1 MLTADAGHHELIE
14 KLIDLGASVR
24 AEDSQGRT
32 ALSRACEAGH
42 VRAAKALMDRGADA
56 NHRDNH
62 GLTCAQLAQSFD
74 QRQVLRLLNPT
85 EISDKELHQLLSDAG
100 FTQQRAKC
108 QQNLA
113 DWLQEVA
120 RVLTQDRRQM
130 TGSYAEGWANS
141 LVQVNGRT
149 AADSDIDWTV
159 LVAGQKFHLEGGCDR
174 RYRICEVE
182 TPLQVTEGHAQ
193 VTVGSQPAVAATACG
208 VRPAQ
213 DTCHAIDCCSSF
225 CEDRIEKLLRNNLDH
240 VHLVRATRPSS
251 TNELRV
257 SFSFQE
263 KRIMRQ
269 LSTVQ
274 GQLFT
279 FIKFIFKRHL
289 PLTLDT
295 PGLKTYHAKTLLFF
309 MLERHGTDPETE
321 AWQPH
326 NLIALLNES
335 LDMMLSFIDS
345 SSSPDECM
353 PHFFM
358 PDAPLYF
365 KNAGIGGDFDNTKA
379 RVRDR
384 LREMRSDIGGVVEQL
399 RRLVRPLQS
408 EKFYFHPFTL
418 LPLTAPPAVTKIME
432 GRDKFADVYSVVHQ
446 CVSGLQSESSDRDT
460 LMRQLS
466 LLHELQW
473 CKCAA
478 LCLIAMAHLK
488 FGESEEAEKLAMEL
502 QIHQVVLCSQPDCRS
517 LSPSHLYV
525 NFRCLS
531 WSLQAE
537 LLRNRAPAIAFD
549 HWIEQLLGD
558 PDLEELLTLAHYSDC
573 REHVE
578 LSLQQMEMIEK
589 ERRVAMETQD
599 EEKIGWVR
607 QKLER
612 LKKLTECPLPTPED
626 ERSKLK
632 SSKWRRNSEEADQTQ
647 ASHGCFEQFK
657 QLLLLLLKLKAWRL
671 AAICVPIALAASA
684 LYVMPMIAKTLQ
696 RGGFG
701 TSRDG
706 SDHLL
711 FYGGSDLAAS
721 KAKVLVDRSSFPA
734 EAAAATSIVKNEGG
748 NSNWIEECASETDCR
763 ERLMFDENDDAI
775 VALIRYSKTPDKSRS
790 VLECPKLKG
799 PKVDIRCAF
808 LYKVMVLS
816 MQKTLGA
823 ETFKEM
829 QIYELFDKRS
839 NNSSKVERYDN
850 KNTKSWPNSACAN
863 WIKTGLFQ
871 QIASQSVP
879 VSVSLSAIGL
889 NFYLLISTVSC
900 IRMIKSNGFLQQLFR
915 SGLSVSAYWL
925 VIWLVT
931 ALECLFFA
939 GRFHSIERA
948 EVLRSFSGLRH
959 GRLFIFFTLFCLN
972 LAAFMLLMELLLPP
986 QMLVSIVTIVMSIG
1000 ILVASFNAAMVF
1012 VYHRTTPFMPD
1023 FWCPKGH
1030 KDRSDSAPSEGPEEK
1045 LESHIEP
1052 VMELPPII
1060 AVKAVTK
1067 TYRNCCLCCQD
1078 ATAVLKNLSCTIYR
1092 GQITALIGHNGAGKS
1107 TLIKVL
1113 TGEELPDE
1121 GTAHIGGCLVTN
1133 PLIRLSLRGRI
1144 GTCPQFDALCDSL
1157 TVMECIR
1164 VTLISKAASDT
1175 SHLERARGML
1185 QRLGLGDKEDVLSCN
1200 LSGGQKRKVSTILA
1214 LMGDPD
1220 VVFLDEPTS
1229 GLDPVS
1235 RRQLWQL
1242 LQEEKS
1248 ARSIILCTQFM
1259 DEADILA
1266 DRKIFLCGG
1275 KIVCVGSSMFLK
1287 RAFGCS
1293 FTLNVSLKSKSGAES
1308 LLAKLKQVRLKSQ
1321 DDTELQLEVPAFE
1334 LGCFDQGGSGSG
1346 DQQRSRDIRTQGEKN
1361 DRPKGPSMDILIRPA
1376 APRIDSNGLNEIRI
1390 ACVSDGKAN
1399 SISKKDCK
1407 SLVIPYES
1415 KAMAPPPIVITKSP
1429 SQSIKDFMSQR
1440 STRDQLY
1447 NHQKDMKTGRIPTY
1461 AVFYASPWL
1470 KNASNKDRSK
1480 SAGRTVG
1487 IFWNGRIQKH
1497 HRCCS
1502 PRAGQ
1507 QHTTVVKT
1515 GLQLPVFYLVFS
1527 MLSVSYLSDPI
1538 EDMSS
1543 RVRSYLIAT
1552 GMTHLA
1558 YWVNTFL
1565 MHWVQYAICYV
1576 IAVGLLM
1583 ISDTFRGTY
1592 LVLAAFLPVFL
1603 LGTVSNLLTIYTIA
1617 VLTKTKNT
1625 LVSTGCILA
1634 AVFLPVAMMLIN
1646 SYSVIMK
1653 VLIWTVPP
1661 AAPLGLVVSCAN
1673 FYFLKLAYYQI
1684 KDGSELPGMIESL
1697 WTNSGIFHSLIAMP
1711 AVCHRGAQTKPDQ
1724 LDSDMED
1731 GAKKEAER
1739 VLAAPRSSNNVL
1751 EVRQLQKIYPKQS
1764 PRCARRHLRSD
1775 GGEIFGLLGVNGAGK
1790 STSMSVI
1797 VGEEAA
1803 TEGVCEVRVQDGAWL
1818 SGREGST
1825 IGAIGYCPQHSPLF
1839 SSITVA
1845 EHIRFYADIRGLDS
1859 IEAEQQTTRLMQ
1871 SLGLSQH
1878 SDKQA
1883 GQLSGGNKRRLCL
1896 AIALLGDPAL
1906 IVIDEASTGVDPENK
1921 RFIWGAIRRMVH
1933 KQRSVMVTT
1942 HSMEEVEALCSRV
1955 GIMNK
1960 GRMISVGTV
1969 QNLLSRHATETRT
1982 PDCWSC
1988 AGSGDWSEI
1997 KQKRLVIK
2005 NSVSEQFKGAQTQD
2019 DLGLGLVMQFS
2030 VPKS

>member
-1 MLTADAGHHELIE
+1 
-14 KLIDLGASVR
+14 
-24 AEDSQGRT
+24 
-32 ALSRACEAGH
+32 
-42 VRAAKALMDRGADA
+42 
-56 NHRDNH
+56 
-62 GLTCAQLAQSFD
+62 
-74 QRQVLRLLNPT
+74 
-85 EISDKELHQLLSDAG
+85 
-100 FTQQRAKC
+100 
-108 QQNLA
+108 
-113 DWLQEVA
+113 
-120 RVLTQDRRQM
+120 
-130 TGSYAEGWANS
+130 
-141 LVQVNGRT
+141 
-149 AADSDIDWTV
+149 
-159 LVAGQKFHLEGGCDR
+159 
-174 RYRICEVE
+174 
-182 TPLQVTEGHAQ
+182 
-193 VTVGSQPAVAATACG
+193 
-208 VRPAQ
+208 
-213 DTCHAIDCCSSF
+213 
-225 CEDRIEKLLRNNLDH
+225 
-240 VHLVRATRPSS
+240 
-251 TNELRV
+251 
-257 SFSFQE
+257 
-263 KRIMRQ
+263 
-269 LSTVQ
+269 
-274 GQLFT
+274 
-279 FIKFIFKRHL
+279 
-289 PLTLDT
+289 
-295 PGLKTYHAKTLLFF
+295 
-309 MLERHGTDPETE
+309 
-321 AWQPH
+321 
-326 NLIALLNES
+326 
-335 LDMMLSFIDS
+335 
-345 SSSPDECM
+345 
-353 PHFFM
+353 
-358 PDAPLYF
+358 
-365 KNAGIGGDFDNTKA
+365 
-379 RVRDR
+379 
-384 LREMRSDIGGVVEQL
+384 
-399 RRLVRPLQS
+399 
-408 EKFYFHPFTL
+408 
-418 LPLTAPPAVTKIME
+418 
-432 GRDKFADVYSVVHQ
+432 
-446 CVSGLQSESSDRDT
+446 
-460 LMRQLS
+460 
-466 LLHELQW
+466 
-473 CKCAA
+473 
-478 LCLIAMAHLK
+478 
-488 FGESEEAEKLAMEL
+488 
-502 QIHQVVLCSQPDCRS
+502 
-517 LSPSHLYV
+517 
-525 NFRCLS
+525 
-531 WSLQAE
+531 
-537 LLRNRAPAIAFD
+537 
-549 HWIEQLLGD
+549 
-558 PDLEELLTLAHYSDC
+558 
-573 REHVE
+573 
-578 LSLQQMEMIEK
+578 
-589 ERRVAMETQD
+589 
-599 EEKIGWVR
+599 
-607 QKLER
+607 
-612 LKKLTECPLPTPED
+612 
-626 ERSKLK
+626 
-632 SSKWRRNSEEADQTQ
+632 
-647 ASHGCFEQFK
+647 
-657 QLLLLLLKLKAWRL
+657 
-671 AAICVPIALAASA
+671 
-684 LYVMPMIAKTLQ
+684 
-696 RGGFG
+696 
-701 TSRDG
+701 
-706 SDHLL
+706 
-711 FYGGSDLAAS
+711 
-721 KAKVLVDRSSFPA
+721 
-734 EAAAATSIVKNEGG
+734 
-748 NSNWIEECASETDCR
+748 
-763 ERLMFDENDDAI
+763 
-775 VALIRYSKTPDKSRS
+775 
-790 VLECPKLKG
+790 
-799 PKVDIRCAF
+799 
-808 LYKVMVLS
+808 
-816 MQKTLGA
+816 
-823 ETFKEM
+823 
-829 QIYELFDKRS
+829 
-839 NNSSKVERYDN
+839 
-850 KNTKSWPNSACAN
+850 
-863 WIKTGLFQ
+863 
-871 QIASQSVP
+871 
-879 VSVSLSAIGL
+879 
-889 NFYLLISTVSC
+889 
-900 IRMIKSNGFLQQLFR
+900 
-915 SGLSVSAYWL
+915 
-925 VIWLVT
+925 
-931 ALECLFFA
+931 
-939 GRFHSIERA
+939 
-948 EVLRSFSGLRH
+948 
-959 GRLFIFFTLFCLN
+959 
-972 LAAFMLLMELLLPP
+972 MLLMELLLPP

-1000 ILVASFNAAMVF
+1000 ILVASFNGTILKKYAKFLLYIFSPLFASEYIIKLFNSEVRRQF
-1012 VYHRTTPFMPD
+1012 SVAELKNEDDSERLSQILTWTAIGLLLFALLLTYLDFILSSGNGLCLSPHHPFMPD

-1229 GLDPVS
+1229 GLDPVEAAAAVAAAAGG
-1235 RRQLWQL
+1235 
-1242 LQEEKS
+1242 EE
-1248 ARSIILCTQFM
+1248 RPLHHPFM

-1321 DDTELQLEVPAFE
+1321 DDTELQLEVPALNSDVLIKAVQVLETSKEVETFGLSQASLDDIFMR
-1334 LGCFDQGGSGSG
+1334 LGGMDSDEVIKAFRAGTLKLPPLSESTNVAVATAETKRFCALFATNLKRQVRV
-1346 DQQRSRDIRTQGEKN
+1346 RSN
-1361 DRPKGPSMDILIRPA
+1361 L
-1376 APRIDSNGLNEIRI
+1376 
-1390 ACVSDGKAN
+1390 
-1399 SISKKDCK
+1399 
-1407 SLVIPYES
+1407 
-1415 KAMAPPPIVITKSP
+1415 
-1429 SQSIKDFMSQR
+1429 
-1440 STRDQLY
+1440 
-1447 NHQKDMKTGRIPTY
+1447 KDMKTGRIPTY

-1470 KNASNKDRSK
+1470 KNASNKDRSV
-1480 SAGRTVG
+1480 SIGVIELVSNRAIEPALIYSDHQSTVHFHRRALVELLAYFGMAGSKNTTAVALLEPA
-1487 IFWNGRIQKH
+1487 
-1497 HRCCS
+1497 S
-1502 PRAGQ
+1502 S
-1507 QHTTVVKT
+1507 TTVVKT

-1617 VLTKTKNT
+1617 VLTKTKKH
-1625 LVSTGCILA
+1625 
-1634 AVFLPVAMMLIN
+1634 P
-1646 SYSVIMK
+1646 
-1653 VLIWTVPP
+1653 
-1661 AAPLGLVVSCAN
+1661 GLHR
-1673 FYFLKLAYYQI
+1673 LHPGRRLAYYQI

-1711 AVCHRGAQTKPDQ
+1711 VHIIILLGIICAVEKSAAIKEAVCHRGAQTKPDQ

-1739 VLAAPRSSNNVL
+1739 GSTAAKDLP
-1751 EVRQLQKIYPKQS
+1751 QQS

-1775 GGEIFGLLGVNGAGK
+1775 GGGEIFGLLGVNGAGK

-1969 QNLLSRHATETRT
+1969 QNLLSRHGDAYTLELLLDPET
-1982 PDCWSC
+1982 
-1988 AGSGDWSEI
+1988 GSEI

-2030 VPKS
+2030 VPKSSVRRLSDALRWLAANQSRLKVSYWALYQMSLDQVFVKLVKTYDHSGQTLGANTGSTA

>member
-1 MLTADAGHHELIE
+1 M
-14 KLIDLGASVR
+14 
-24 AEDSQGRT
+24 
-32 ALSRACEAGH
+32 
-42 VRAAKALMDRGADA
+42 
-56 NHRDNH
+56 
-62 GLTCAQLAQSFD
+62 
-74 QRQVLRLLNPT
+74 
-85 EISDKELHQLLSDAG
+85 
-100 FTQQRAKC
+100 
-108 QQNLA
+108 
-113 DWLQEVA
+113 
-120 RVLTQDRRQM
+120 
-130 TGSYAEGWANS
+130 
-141 LVQVNGRT
+141 
-149 AADSDIDWTV
+149 
-159 LVAGQKFHLEGGCDR
+159 
-174 RYRICEVE
+174 
-182 TPLQVTEGHAQ
+182 
-193 VTVGSQPAVAATACG
+193 
-208 VRPAQ
+208 
-213 DTCHAIDCCSSF
+213 
-225 CEDRIEKLLRNNLDH
+225 
-240 VHLVRATRPSS
+240 
-251 TNELRV
+251 
-257 SFSFQE
+257 
-263 KRIMRQ
+263 
-269 LSTVQ
+269 
-274 GQLFT
+274 
-279 FIKFIFKRHL
+279 
-289 PLTLDT
+289 
-295 PGLKTYHAKTLLFF
+295 
-309 MLERHGTDPETE
+309 
-321 AWQPH
+321 
-326 NLIALLNES
+326 
-335 LDMMLSFIDS
+335 
-345 SSSPDECM
+345 
-353 PHFFM
+353 
-358 PDAPLYF
+358 
-365 KNAGIGGDFDNTKA
+365 
-379 RVRDR
+379 
-384 LREMRSDIGGVVEQL
+384 
-399 RRLVRPLQS
+399 
-408 EKFYFHPFTL
+408 
-418 LPLTAPPAVTKIME
+418 
-432 GRDKFADVYSVVHQ
+432 SVVQ
-446 CVSGLQSESSDRDT
+446 NKKQPPST
-460 LMRQLS
+460 
-466 LLHELQW
+466 
-473 CKCAA
+473 A
-478 LCLIAMAHLK
+478 
-488 FGESEEAEKLAMEL
+488 
-502 QIHQVVLCSQPDCRS
+502 SQ
-517 LSPSHLYV
+517 
-525 NFRCLS
+525 
-531 WSLQAE
+531 
-537 LLRNRAPAIAFD
+537 
-549 HWIEQLLGD
+549 
-558 PDLEELLTLAHYSDC
+558 
-573 REHVE
+573 
-578 LSLQQMEMIEK
+578 
-589 ERRVAMETQD
+589 
-599 EEKIGWVR
+599 
-607 QKLER
+607 
-612 LKKLTECPLPTPED
+612 
-626 ERSKLK
+626 
-632 SSKWRRNSEEADQTQ
+632 ADQTQ

-734 EAAAATSIVKNEGG
+734 EAAAATNIVKNEGG

-763 ERLMFDENDDAI
+763 ERLMFNENDDAI

-925 VIWLVT
+925 VIWIVT
-931 ALECLFFA
+931 VLECLFFA
-939 GRFHSIERA
+939 GVFTASNA
-948 EVLRSFSGLRH
+948 LKCSGVFPASVMA
-959 GRLFIFFTLFCLN
+959 RLFIFFTLFCLN

-1000 ILVASFNAAMVF
+1000 ILVASFNGTILKKYVKFLLYIFSPLFASEYIIKLFNSEVRRQFSVAELKNEDDSERLSQILTWTAIGLLLF
-1012 VYHRTTPFMPD
+1012 ALLLTYLDFILSSGNGLCLSPHHPFMPD

-1321 DDTELQLEVPAFE
+1321 DDTELQLEVPALNSDVLIKAVQVLETSKEVETFGLSQASLDDIFMR
-1334 LGCFDQGGSGSG
+1334 LGGMDSDEVIKAFRAGTLKLPPLSESTNVAVATAETKESLDEGLKSSKQLRTSIFVQFCALFATNLKRQVRV
-1346 DQQRSRDIRTQGEKN
+1346 RSNLVSRFLVPATLFALMVASAFTL
-1361 DRPKGPSMDILIRPA
+1361 KGPKEKRTTDPKDHRMDILIRPA

-1470 KNASNKDRSK
+1470 KNASNKDRRALVELLAYFGMAGSK
-1480 SAGRTVG
+1480 NTTAVALLEPAS
-1487 IFWNGRIQKH
+1487 
-1497 HRCCS
+1497 S
-1502 PRAGQ
+1502 
-1507 QHTTVVKT
+1507 TTVVKT

-1661 AAPLGLVVSCAN
+1661 AAPLGLVVSCAH

-1711 AVCHRGAQTKPDQ
+1711 VHIIILLGIICAVEKSAAIKEAVCHRGAQTKPGQ

-1751 EVRQLQKIYPKQS
+1751 EVRQLQKIYPN
-1764 PRCARRHLRSD
+1764 RVHAVRGVTFGAM

-1942 HSMEEVEALCSRV
+1942 HSMEEVGALCSRV

-1969 QNLLSRHATETRT
+1969 QNLLSRHGDAYTLELLLDPET
-1982 PDCWSC
+1982 
-1988 AGSGDWSEI
+1988 GSEI

-2030 VPKS
+2030 VPKSSVRRLSDALRLAANQSRLKVSYWALYQMSLDQVFVKLVK

>member
-1 MLTADAGHHELIE
+1 
-14 KLIDLGASVR
+14 
-24 AEDSQGRT
+24 
-32 ALSRACEAGH
+32 
-42 VRAAKALMDRGADA
+42 
-56 NHRDNH
+56 
-62 GLTCAQLAQSFD
+62 
-74 QRQVLRLLNPT
+74 
-85 EISDKELHQLLSDAG
+85 
-100 FTQQRAKC
+100 
-108 QQNLA
+108 
-113 DWLQEVA
+113 
-120 RVLTQDRRQM
+120 
-130 TGSYAEGWANS
+130 
-141 LVQVNGRT
+141 
-149 AADSDIDWTV
+149 
-159 LVAGQKFHLEGGCDR
+159 
-174 RYRICEVE
+174 
-182 TPLQVTEGHAQ
+182 
-193 VTVGSQPAVAATACG
+193 
-208 VRPAQ
+208 
-213 DTCHAIDCCSSF
+213 
-225 CEDRIEKLLRNNLDH
+225 
-240 VHLVRATRPSS
+240 
-251 TNELRV
+251 
-257 SFSFQE
+257 
-263 KRIMRQ
+263 
-269 LSTVQ
+269 
-274 GQLFT
+274 
-279 FIKFIFKRHL
+279 
-289 PLTLDT
+289 
-295 PGLKTYHAKTLLFF
+295 
-309 MLERHGTDPETE
+309 
-321 AWQPH
+321 
-326 NLIALLNES
+326 
-335 LDMMLSFIDS
+335 
-345 SSSPDECM
+345 
-353 PHFFM
+353 
-358 PDAPLYF
+358 
-365 KNAGIGGDFDNTKA
+365 
-379 RVRDR
+379 
-384 LREMRSDIGGVVEQL
+384 
-399 RRLVRPLQS
+399 
-408 EKFYFHPFTL
+408 
-418 LPLTAPPAVTKIME
+418 
-432 GRDKFADVYSVVHQ
+432 
-446 CVSGLQSESSDRDT
+446 
-460 LMRQLS
+460 
-466 LLHELQW
+466 
-473 CKCAA
+473 
-478 LCLIAMAHLK
+478 
-488 FGESEEAEKLAMEL
+488 
-502 QIHQVVLCSQPDCRS
+502 
-517 LSPSHLYV
+517 
-525 NFRCLS
+525 
-531 WSLQAE
+531 
-537 LLRNRAPAIAFD
+537 
-549 HWIEQLLGD
+549 
-558 PDLEELLTLAHYSDC
+558 
-573 REHVE
+573 
-578 LSLQQMEMIEK
+578 
-589 ERRVAMETQD
+589 
-599 EEKIGWVR
+599 
-607 QKLER
+607 
-612 LKKLTECPLPTPED
+612 
-626 ERSKLK
+626 
-632 SSKWRRNSEEADQTQ
+632 
-647 ASHGCFEQFK
+647 
-657 QLLLLLLKLKAWRL
+657 
-671 AAICVPIALAASA
+671 
-684 LYVMPMIAKTLQ
+684 
-696 RGGFG
+696 
-701 TSRDG
+701 
-706 SDHLL
+706 
-711 FYGGSDLAAS
+711 
-721 KAKVLVDRSSFPA
+721 
-734 EAAAATSIVKNEGG
+734 
-748 NSNWIEECASETDCR
+748 
-763 ERLMFDENDDAI
+763 
-775 VALIRYSKTPDKSRS
+775 
-790 VLECPKLKG
+790 
-799 PKVDIRCAF
+799 
-808 LYKVMVLS
+808 
-816 MQKTLGA
+816 
-823 ETFKEM
+823 
-829 QIYELFDKRS
+829 
-839 NNSSKVERYDN
+839 
-850 KNTKSWPNSACAN
+850 
-863 WIKTGLFQ
+863 
-871 QIASQSVP
+871 
-879 VSVSLSAIGL
+879 
-889 NFYLLISTVSC
+889 
-900 IRMIKSNGFLQQLFR
+900 
-915 SGLSVSAYWL
+915 
-925 VIWLVT
+925 
-931 ALECLFFA
+931 
-939 GRFHSIERA
+939 
-948 EVLRSFSGLRH
+948 
-959 GRLFIFFTLFCLN
+959 
-972 LAAFMLLMELLLPP
+972 
-986 QMLVSIVTIVMSIG
+986 
-1000 ILVASFNAAMVF
+1000 
-1012 VYHRTTPFMPD
+1012 
-1023 FWCPKGH
+1023 
-1030 KDRSDSAPSEGPEEK
+1030 
-1045 LESHIEP
+1045 
-1052 VMELPPII
+1052 
-1060 AVKAVTK
+1060 
-1067 TYRNCCLCCQD
+1067 
-1078 ATAVLKNLSCTIYR
+1078 TIYR

-1220 VVFLDEPTS
+1220 VVFLDEPTRT

-1321 DDTELQLEVPAFE
+1321 DDTELQLEVPALNSDVLIKAVQVLETSKEVETFGLSQASLDDIFMR
-1334 LGCFDQGGSGSG
+1334 LGGMDSDEVIKAFRAGTLKLPPLSESTNVAVATAETKESLDEGLKSSKQLRTSIFVQFCALFATNLKRQVRV
-1346 DQQRSRDIRTQGEKN
+1346 RSNLVSRFLVPATLFALMVASAFTL
-1361 DRPKGPSMDILIRPA
+1361 KGPKEKRTTDPKDHRMDILIRPA

-1440 STRDQLY
+1440 YEDRANPDI
-1447 NHQKDMKTGRIPTY
+1447 RCC
-1461 AVFYASPWL
+1461 FYASPWL
-1470 KNASNKDRSK
+1470 KNASNKDRSV
-1480 SAGRTVG
+1480 SIGVIELVSIELSSRRSSTVT
-1487 IFWNGRIQKH
+1487 IN
-1497 HRCCS
+1497 
-1502 PRAGQ
+1502 Q
-1507 QHTTVVKT
+1507 QCTFTRELSTVAEPASSTTVVKT

-1661 AAPLGLVVSCAN
+1661 AAPLGLVVSCAH

-1711 AVCHRGAQTKPDQ
+1711 VHIIILLGIICAVEKSAAIKEAVCHRGAQTKPDQ

-1751 EVRQLQKIYPKQS
+1751 EVRQLQKIYPN
-1764 PRCARRHLRSD
+1764 RVHAVRGVTFGAM

-1906 IVIDEASTGVDPENK
+1906 IVIDEARLTGVDPENK

-1933 KQRSVMVTT
+1933 KQRSVM
-1942 HSMEEVEALCSRV
+1942 HGGGRALCSRV

-1969 QNLLSRHATETRT
+1969 QNLLSRHGDAYTLELLLDPET
-1982 PDCWSC
+1982 
-1988 AGSGDWSEI
+1988 
-1997 KQKRLVIK
+1997 
-2005 NSVSEQFKGAQTQD
+2005 
-2019 DLGLGLVMQFS
+2019 
-2030 VPKS
+2030 

>member
-1 MLTADAGHHELIE
+1 
-14 KLIDLGASVR
+14 
-24 AEDSQGRT
+24 
-32 ALSRACEAGH
+32 
-42 VRAAKALMDRGADA
+42 
-56 NHRDNH
+56 
-62 GLTCAQLAQSFD
+62 
-74 QRQVLRLLNPT
+74 
-85 EISDKELHQLLSDAG
+85 
-100 FTQQRAKC
+100 
-108 QQNLA
+108 
-113 DWLQEVA
+113 
-120 RVLTQDRRQM
+120 
-130 TGSYAEGWANS
+130 
-141 LVQVNGRT
+141 
-149 AADSDIDWTV
+149 
-159 LVAGQKFHLEGGCDR
+159 
-174 RYRICEVE
+174 
-182 TPLQVTEGHAQ
+182 
-193 VTVGSQPAVAATACG
+193 
-208 VRPAQ
+208 
-213 DTCHAIDCCSSF
+213 
-225 CEDRIEKLLRNNLDH
+225 
-240 VHLVRATRPSS
+240 
-251 TNELRV
+251 
-257 SFSFQE
+257 
-263 KRIMRQ
+263 
-269 LSTVQ
+269 
-274 GQLFT
+274 
-279 FIKFIFKRHL
+279 
-289 PLTLDT
+289 
-295 PGLKTYHAKTLLFF
+295 
-309 MLERHGTDPETE
+309 
-321 AWQPH
+321 
-326 NLIALLNES
+326 
-335 LDMMLSFIDS
+335 
-345 SSSPDECM
+345 
-353 PHFFM
+353 
-358 PDAPLYF
+358 
-365 KNAGIGGDFDNTKA
+365 
-379 RVRDR
+379 
-384 LREMRSDIGGVVEQL
+384 
-399 RRLVRPLQS
+399 
-408 EKFYFHPFTL
+408 
-418 LPLTAPPAVTKIME
+418 
-432 GRDKFADVYSVVHQ
+432 
-446 CVSGLQSESSDRDT
+446 
-460 LMRQLS
+460 
-466 LLHELQW
+466 
-473 CKCAA
+473 
-478 LCLIAMAHLK
+478 
-488 FGESEEAEKLAMEL
+488 
-502 QIHQVVLCSQPDCRS
+502 
-517 LSPSHLYV
+517 
-525 NFRCLS
+525 
-531 WSLQAE
+531 
-537 LLRNRAPAIAFD
+537 
-549 HWIEQLLGD
+549 
-558 PDLEELLTLAHYSDC
+558 
-573 REHVE
+573 
-578 LSLQQMEMIEK
+578 
-589 ERRVAMETQD
+589 
-599 EEKIGWVR
+599 
-607 QKLER
+607 
-612 LKKLTECPLPTPED
+612 
-626 ERSKLK
+626 
-632 SSKWRRNSEEADQTQ
+632 QTQ
-647 ASHGCFEQFK
+647 ASHGCFDQFK

-684 LYVMPMIAKTLQ
+684 LYVMPKIAKTLQ

-925 VIWLVT
+925 VIWPVT
-931 ALECLFFA
+931 ARVPLFC

-1000 ILVASFNAAMVF
+1000 ILVASFNGTILKKYAKFLLYIFSPLFASEYIIKLFNSEVRRQFSVAELKNEDDSPRATLTDGQRLGCCSAMVF
-1012 VYHRTTPFMPD
+1012 VYHRTTRFMPD

-1200 LSGGQKRKVSTILA
+1200 LSGEEEGEHDPGSDGT
-1214 LMGDPD
+1214 PD

-1321 DDTELQLEVPAFE
+1321 DDTELQLEVPALNSDVLIKAVQVLETSKEVETFGLSQASLDDIFMR
-1334 LGCFDQGGSGSG
+1334 LGGMDSDEVFKAFRAGTLKLPPLSESTNVAVATAETKRFCALFATNLKRQVRV
-1346 DQQRSRDIRTQGEKN
+1346 RSNLVSRFLVPATLFALMVASAFTLKGPKEIRTT
-1361 DRPKGPSMDILIRPA
+1361 DPKDHRMDILIRPA

-1415 KAMAPPPIVITKSP
+1415 KAMAPPPI
-1429 SQSIKDFMSQR
+1429 
-1440 STRDQLY
+1440 
-1447 NHQKDMKTGRIPTY
+1447 KDMKTGRIPTY

-1470 KNASNKDRSK
+1470 KNASNKDRSVSIGVIELCTFTEEVNCWHILEWPDPK
-1480 SAGRTVG
+1480 TTTAVALLEPAS
-1487 IFWNGRIQKH
+1487 
-1497 HRCCS
+1497 S
-1502 PRAGQ
+1502 
-1507 QHTTVVKT
+1507 TTVVKT

-1711 AVCHRGAQTKPDQ
+1711 VHIIILLGIICAVEKSAAIKEAVCHRGAQTKPGQ

-1751 EVRQLQKIYPKQS
+1751 EVRQLQKIYPN
-1764 PRCARRHLRSD
+1764 RVHAVRGVTFGAM

-1942 HSMEEVEALCSRV
+1942 HSMEEVGALCSRV

-1969 QNLLSRHATETRT
+1969 QNLLSRRVHAGAA
-1982 PDCWSC
+1982 
-1988 AGSGDWSEI
+1988 AGSGDWVRDKAKE
-1997 KQKRLVIK
+1997 RLVIK

-2030 VPKS
+2030 VPKSSVRRLSDALRWLAANQSRLKVSYWALYQMSLDQVFVKLVK

>member
-1 MLTADAGHHELIE
+1 
-14 KLIDLGASVR
+14 
-24 AEDSQGRT
+24 
-32 ALSRACEAGH
+32 
-42 VRAAKALMDRGADA
+42 
-56 NHRDNH
+56 
-62 GLTCAQLAQSFD
+62 
-74 QRQVLRLLNPT
+74 
-85 EISDKELHQLLSDAG
+85 
-100 FTQQRAKC
+100 
-108 QQNLA
+108 
-113 DWLQEVA
+113 
-120 RVLTQDRRQM
+120 
-130 TGSYAEGWANS
+130 
-141 LVQVNGRT
+141 
-149 AADSDIDWTV
+149 
-159 LVAGQKFHLEGGCDR
+159 
-174 RYRICEVE
+174 
-182 TPLQVTEGHAQ
+182 
-193 VTVGSQPAVAATACG
+193 
-208 VRPAQ
+208 
-213 DTCHAIDCCSSF
+213 
-225 CEDRIEKLLRNNLDH
+225 
-240 VHLVRATRPSS
+240 
-251 TNELRV
+251 
-257 SFSFQE
+257 
-263 KRIMRQ
+263 
-269 LSTVQ
+269 
-274 GQLFT
+274 
-279 FIKFIFKRHL
+279 
-289 PLTLDT
+289 
-295 PGLKTYHAKTLLFF
+295 
-309 MLERHGTDPETE
+309 
-321 AWQPH
+321 
-326 NLIALLNES
+326 
-335 LDMMLSFIDS
+335 
-345 SSSPDECM
+345 
-353 PHFFM
+353 
-358 PDAPLYF
+358 
-365 KNAGIGGDFDNTKA
+365 
-379 RVRDR
+379 
-384 LREMRSDIGGVVEQL
+384 
-399 RRLVRPLQS
+399 
-408 EKFYFHPFTL
+408 
-418 LPLTAPPAVTKIME
+418 
-432 GRDKFADVYSVVHQ
+432 
-446 CVSGLQSESSDRDT
+446 
-460 LMRQLS
+460 
-466 LLHELQW
+466 
-473 CKCAA
+473 
-478 LCLIAMAHLK
+478 
-488 FGESEEAEKLAMEL
+488 
-502 QIHQVVLCSQPDCRS
+502 
-517 LSPSHLYV
+517 
-525 NFRCLS
+525 
-531 WSLQAE
+531 
-537 LLRNRAPAIAFD
+537 
-549 HWIEQLLGD
+549 
-558 PDLEELLTLAHYSDC
+558 
-573 REHVE
+573 
-578 LSLQQMEMIEK
+578 
-589 ERRVAMETQD
+589 
-599 EEKIGWVR
+599 
-607 QKLER
+607 
-612 LKKLTECPLPTPED
+612 
-626 ERSKLK
+626 
-632 SSKWRRNSEEADQTQ
+632 
-647 ASHGCFEQFK
+647 
-657 QLLLLLLKLKAWRL
+657 LLLLLLKLKAWRL

-684 LYVMPMIAKTLQ
+684 LYVMPKIAKTLQ

-925 VIWLVT
+925 VIWIVT
-931 ALECLFFA
+931 ALD
-939 GRFHSIERA
+939 IERA
-948 EVLRSFSGLRH
+948 EVCSGVFPASVM

-1000 ILVASFNAAMVF
+1000 ILVASFNGTILKKYAKFLLYIFSPLFASEYIIKLFNSEVRRQF
-1012 VYHRTTPFMPD
+1012 SVAELKNEDDSERLSQILTWTAIGLLLFALLLTYLDFILSSGNGLCLSPHHPFMPD

-1321 DDTELQLEVPAFE
+1321 DDTELQLEVLETSKEVETFGLSQASLDDIFMRLGGMDSDEVIKAFRAGTLKLPPLSESTNVAVATAETKKSLDEGLKSSKQLRTSIFVQFCALFATNLKRQVRVRSNLVSRFLVPATLFA
-1334 LGCFDQGGSGSG
+1334 LMVASAF
-1346 DQQRSRDIRTQGEKN
+1346 TL
-1361 DRPKGPSMDILIRPA
+1361 KGPKEKRTTDPKDHRMDILIRPA

-1470 KNASNKDRSK
+1470 KNASNKDRRALVELLAYFGMAGSK
-1480 SAGRTVG
+1480 NTTAVALLEPAS
-1487 IFWNGRIQKH
+1487 
-1497 HRCCS
+1497 S
-1502 PRAGQ
+1502 
-1507 QHTTVVKT
+1507 TTVVKT

-1565 MHWVQYAICYV
+1565 MHWVQ
-1576 IAVGLLM
+1576 
-1583 ISDTFRGTY
+1583 GTY

-1711 AVCHRGAQTKPDQ
+1711 VHIIILLGIICAVEKSAAIKEAVCHRGAQTKPDQ

-1751 EVRQLQKIYPKQS
+1751 ES

-1883 GQLSGGNKRRLCL
+1883 GQLSGGNKR
-1896 AIALLGDPAL
+1896 
-1906 IVIDEASTGVDPENK
+1906 
-1921 RFIWGAIRRMVH
+1921 
-1933 KQRSVMVTT
+1933 
-1942 HSMEEVEALCSRV
+1942 
-1955 GIMNK
+1955 
-1960 GRMISVGTV
+1960 
-1969 QNLLSRHATETRT
+1969 
-1982 PDCWSC
+1982 
-1988 AGSGDWSEI
+1988 
-1997 KQKRLVIK
+1997 
-2005 NSVSEQFKGAQTQD
+2005 
-2019 DLGLGLVMQFS
+2019 
-2030 VPKS
+2030 

>member
-1 MLTADAGHHELIE
+1 
-14 KLIDLGASVR
+14 
-24 AEDSQGRT
+24 
-32 ALSRACEAGH
+32 
-42 VRAAKALMDRGADA
+42 
-56 NHRDNH
+56 
-62 GLTCAQLAQSFD
+62 
-74 QRQVLRLLNPT
+74 
-85 EISDKELHQLLSDAG
+85 
-100 FTQQRAKC
+100 
-108 QQNLA
+108 
-113 DWLQEVA
+113 
-120 RVLTQDRRQM
+120 
-130 TGSYAEGWANS
+130 
-141 LVQVNGRT
+141 
-149 AADSDIDWTV
+149 
-159 LVAGQKFHLEGGCDR
+159 
-174 RYRICEVE
+174 
-182 TPLQVTEGHAQ
+182 
-193 VTVGSQPAVAATACG
+193 
-208 VRPAQ
+208 
-213 DTCHAIDCCSSF
+213 
-225 CEDRIEKLLRNNLDH
+225 
-240 VHLVRATRPSS
+240 
-251 TNELRV
+251 
-257 SFSFQE
+257 
-263 KRIMRQ
+263 
-269 LSTVQ
+269 
-274 GQLFT
+274 
-279 FIKFIFKRHL
+279 
-289 PLTLDT
+289 
-295 PGLKTYHAKTLLFF
+295 
-309 MLERHGTDPETE
+309 
-321 AWQPH
+321 
-326 NLIALLNES
+326 
-335 LDMMLSFIDS
+335 
-345 SSSPDECM
+345 
-353 PHFFM
+353 
-358 PDAPLYF
+358 
-365 KNAGIGGDFDNTKA
+365 
-379 RVRDR
+379 
-384 LREMRSDIGGVVEQL
+384 
-399 RRLVRPLQS
+399 
-408 EKFYFHPFTL
+408 
-418 LPLTAPPAVTKIME
+418 
-432 GRDKFADVYSVVHQ
+432 
-446 CVSGLQSESSDRDT
+446 
-460 LMRQLS
+460 
-466 LLHELQW
+466 
-473 CKCAA
+473 
-478 LCLIAMAHLK
+478 
-488 FGESEEAEKLAMEL
+488 
-502 QIHQVVLCSQPDCRS
+502 
-517 LSPSHLYV
+517 
-525 NFRCLS
+525 
-531 WSLQAE
+531 
-537 LLRNRAPAIAFD
+537 
-549 HWIEQLLGD
+549 
-558 PDLEELLTLAHYSDC
+558 
-573 REHVE
+573 
-578 LSLQQMEMIEK
+578 
-589 ERRVAMETQD
+589 
-599 EEKIGWVR
+599 
-607 QKLER
+607 
-612 LKKLTECPLPTPED
+612 
-626 ERSKLK
+626 
-632 SSKWRRNSEEADQTQ
+632 
-647 ASHGCFEQFK
+647 
-657 QLLLLLLKLKAWRL
+657 
-671 AAICVPIALAASA
+671 
-684 LYVMPMIAKTLQ
+684 
-696 RGGFG
+696 
-701 TSRDG
+701 
-706 SDHLL
+706 
-711 FYGGSDLAAS
+711 
-721 KAKVLVDRSSFPA
+721 
-734 EAAAATSIVKNEGG
+734 
-748 NSNWIEECASETDCR
+748 
-763 ERLMFDENDDAI
+763 
-775 VALIRYSKTPDKSRS
+775 
-790 VLECPKLKG
+790 
-799 PKVDIRCAF
+799 
-808 LYKVMVLS
+808 
-816 MQKTLGA
+816 
-823 ETFKEM
+823 
-829 QIYELFDKRS
+829 
-839 NNSSKVERYDN
+839 
-850 KNTKSWPNSACAN
+850 
-863 WIKTGLFQ
+863 
-871 QIASQSVP
+871 
-879 VSVSLSAIGL
+879 
-889 NFYLLISTVSC
+889 
-900 IRMIKSNGFLQQLFR
+900 
-915 SGLSVSAYWL
+915 
-925 VIWLVT
+925 
-931 ALECLFFA
+931 
-939 GRFHSIERA
+939 
-948 EVLRSFSGLRH
+948 
-959 GRLFIFFTLFCLN
+959 
-972 LAAFMLLMELLLPP
+972 
-986 QMLVSIVTIVMSIG
+986 
-1000 ILVASFNAAMVF
+1000 
-1012 VYHRTTPFMPD
+1012 
-1023 FWCPKGH
+1023 
-1030 KDRSDSAPSEGPEEK
+1030 
-1045 LESHIEP
+1045 
-1052 VMELPPII
+1052 
-1060 AVKAVTK
+1060 
-1067 TYRNCCLCCQD
+1067 
-1078 ATAVLKNLSCTIYR
+1078 TIYR

-1321 DDTELQLEVPAFE
+1321 DDTELQLEVPALNSDVLIKAVQVLETSKEVETFGLSQASLDDIFMR
-1334 LGCFDQGGSGSG
+1334 LGGMDSDEVIKAFRAGTLKLPPLSESTNVAVATAETKESLDEGLKSSKQLRTSIFVQFCALFATNLKRQVRV
-1346 DQQRSRDIRTQGEKN
+1346 RSN
-1361 DRPKGPSMDILIRPA
+1361 L
-1376 APRIDSNGLNEIRI
+1376 
-1390 ACVSDGKAN
+1390 AN

-1470 KNASNKDRSK
+1470 KNASNKDRSV
-1480 SAGRTVG
+1480 SIGVIELVSNRAIEPALIYSDHQSTVHFHRRALVELLAYFGMAGSKNTTAVALLEPA
-1487 IFWNGRIQKH
+1487 
-1497 HRCCS
+1497 S
-1502 PRAGQ
+1502 S
-1507 QHTTVVKT
+1507 TTVVKT

-1711 AVCHRGAQTKPDQ
+1711 VHIIILLGIICAVEKSAAIKEAVCHRGAQTKPGQ

-1751 EVRQLQKIYPKQS
+1751 EVRQLQKIYPN
-1764 PRCARRHLRSD
+1764 RVHAVRGVTFGAM

-1818 SGREGST
+1818 SGST

-1942 HSMEEVEALCSRV
+1942 HSMEEVGALCSRV

-1969 QNLLSRHATETRT
+1969 QNLLSRHGDAYTLELLLDPET
-1982 PDCWSC
+1982 
-1988 AGSGDWSEI
+1988 GSEI

-2030 VPKS
+2030 VPKSSVRRLSDALRWLAANQSRLKVSYWALYQMSLDQVFVKLVKTYDHSGQTLGANTGSTA

>member
-1 MLTADAGHHELIE
+1 
-14 KLIDLGASVR
+14 
-24 AEDSQGRT
+24 
-32 ALSRACEAGH
+32 
-42 VRAAKALMDRGADA
+42 MDV
-56 NHRDNH
+56 
-62 GLTCAQLAQSFD
+62 S
-74 QRQVLRLLNPT
+74 
-85 EISDKELHQLLSDAG
+85 ISSS
-100 FTQQRAKC
+100 
-108 QQNLA
+108 
-113 DWLQEVA
+113 
-120 RVLTQDRRQM
+120 
-130 TGSYAEGWANS
+130 SY
-141 LVQVNGRT
+141 
-149 AADSDIDWTV
+149 
-159 LVAGQKFHLEGGCDR
+159 FC
-174 RYRICEVE
+174 
-182 TPLQVTEGHAQ
+182 
-193 VTVGSQPAVAATACG
+193 
-208 VRPAQ
+208 
-213 DTCHAIDCCSSF
+213 CCSSS
-225 CEDRIEKLLRNNLDH
+225 RRARARSNL
-240 VHLVRATRPSS
+240 
-251 TNELRV
+251 
-257 SFSFQE
+257 
-263 KRIMRQ
+263 
-269 LSTVQ
+269 
-274 GQLFT
+274 
-279 FIKFIFKRHL
+279 
-289 PLTLDT
+289 
-295 PGLKTYHAKTLLFF
+295 
-309 MLERHGTDPETE
+309 
-321 AWQPH
+321 
-326 NLIALLNES
+326 
-335 LDMMLSFIDS
+335 
-345 SSSPDECM
+345 
-353 PHFFM
+353 
-358 PDAPLYF
+358 
-365 KNAGIGGDFDNTKA
+365 
-379 RVRDR
+379 
-384 LREMRSDIGGVVEQL
+384 
-399 RRLVRPLQS
+399 
-408 EKFYFHPFTL
+408 
-418 LPLTAPPAVTKIME
+418 
-432 GRDKFADVYSVVHQ
+432 
-446 CVSGLQSESSDRDT
+446 
-460 LMRQLS
+460 
-466 LLHELQW
+466 
-473 CKCAA
+473 
-478 LCLIAMAHLK
+478 
-488 FGESEEAEKLAMEL
+488 
-502 QIHQVVLCSQPDCRS
+502 
-517 LSPSHLYV
+517 
-525 NFRCLS
+525 
-531 WSLQAE
+531 
-537 LLRNRAPAIAFD
+537 
-549 HWIEQLLGD
+549 
-558 PDLEELLTLAHYSDC
+558 
-573 REHVE
+573 
-578 LSLQQMEMIEK
+578 
-589 ERRVAMETQD
+589 
-599 EEKIGWVR
+599 
-607 QKLER
+607 
-612 LKKLTECPLPTPED
+612 
-626 ERSKLK
+626 
-632 SSKWRRNSEEADQTQ
+632 
-647 ASHGCFEQFK
+647 
-657 QLLLLLLKLKAWRL
+657 
-671 AAICVPIALAASA
+671 CVPIALAASA
-684 LYVMPMIAKTLQ
+684 LYVMPKIAKTLQ

-925 VIWLVT
+925 VIWIVT

-939 GRFHSIERA
+939 GVFTASNA
-948 EVLRSFSGLRH
+948 LKCSGVFPASVMA
-959 GRLFIFFTLFCLN
+959 RLFIFFTLFCLN

-1000 ILVASFNAAMVF
+1000 ILVASFNGTILKKYAKFLLYIFSPLFASEYIIKLFNSEVRRQF
-1012 VYHRTTPFMPD
+1012 SVAELKNEDDSERLSQILTWTAIGLLLFALLLTYLDFILSSGNGLCLSPHHPFMPD

-1321 DDTELQLEVPAFE
+1321 DDTELQLEVPALNSDVLIKAVQVLETSKEVETFGLSQASLDDIFMR
-1334 LGCFDQGGSGSG
+1334 LGGMDSDEVIKAFRAGTLKLPPLSESTNVAVATAEKKDFAHCLLPTSSGKCGSGQPG
-1346 DQQRSRDIRTQGEKN
+1346 PKEKRTT
-1361 DRPKGPSMDILIRPA
+1361 DPKDHRMDILIRPA

-1470 KNASNKDRSK
+1470 KNASNKDRRALVELLAYFGMAGSK
-1480 SAGRTVG
+1480 NTTAVALS
-1487 IFWNGRIQKH
+1487 
-1497 HRCCS
+1497 
-1502 PRAGQ
+1502 RAASSS
-1507 QHTTVVKT
+1507 TTVVKT

-1661 AAPLGLVVSCAN
+1661 AAPLGLV
-1673 FYFLKLAYYQI
+1673 LAYYQI

-1711 AVCHRGAQTKPDQ
+1711 VHIIILLGIICAVEKSAAIKEAVCHRGAQTKPGQ

-1751 EVRQLQKIYPKQS
+1751 ESTLCEAS
-1764 PRCARRHLRSD
+1764 PFGAM

-1859 IEAEQQTTRLMQ
+1859 IEAGR
-1871 SLGLSQH
+1871 S
-1878 SDKQA
+1878 
-1883 GQLSGGNKRRLCL
+1883 NRRP
-1896 AIALLGDPAL
+1896 G
-1906 IVIDEASTGVDPENK
+1906 
-1921 RFIWGAIRRMVH
+1921 
-1933 KQRSVMVTT
+1933 
-1942 HSMEEVEALCSRV
+1942 
-1955 GIMNK
+1955 
-1960 GRMISVGTV
+1960 
-1969 QNLLSRHATETRT
+1969 
-1982 PDCWSC
+1982 
-1988 AGSGDWSEI
+1988 
-1997 KQKRLVIK
+1997 
-2005 NSVSEQFKGAQTQD
+2005 
-2019 DLGLGLVMQFS
+2019 
-2030 VPKS
+2030 

>member
-1 MLTADAGHHELIE
+1 
-14 KLIDLGASVR
+14 
-24 AEDSQGRT
+24 
-32 ALSRACEAGH
+32 
-42 VRAAKALMDRGADA
+42 
-56 NHRDNH
+56 
-62 GLTCAQLAQSFD
+62 
-74 QRQVLRLLNPT
+74 
-85 EISDKELHQLLSDAG
+85 
-100 FTQQRAKC
+100 
-108 QQNLA
+108 
-113 DWLQEVA
+113 
-120 RVLTQDRRQM
+120 
-130 TGSYAEGWANS
+130 
-141 LVQVNGRT
+141 
-149 AADSDIDWTV
+149 
-159 LVAGQKFHLEGGCDR
+159 
-174 RYRICEVE
+174 
-182 TPLQVTEGHAQ
+182 
-193 VTVGSQPAVAATACG
+193 
-208 VRPAQ
+208 
-213 DTCHAIDCCSSF
+213 
-225 CEDRIEKLLRNNLDH
+225 
-240 VHLVRATRPSS
+240 
-251 TNELRV
+251 
-257 SFSFQE
+257 
-263 KRIMRQ
+263 
-269 LSTVQ
+269 
-274 GQLFT
+274 
-279 FIKFIFKRHL
+279 
-289 PLTLDT
+289 
-295 PGLKTYHAKTLLFF
+295 
-309 MLERHGTDPETE
+309 
-321 AWQPH
+321 
-326 NLIALLNES
+326 
-335 LDMMLSFIDS
+335 
-345 SSSPDECM
+345 
-353 PHFFM
+353 
-358 PDAPLYF
+358 
-365 KNAGIGGDFDNTKA
+365 
-379 RVRDR
+379 
-384 LREMRSDIGGVVEQL
+384 
-399 RRLVRPLQS
+399 
-408 EKFYFHPFTL
+408 
-418 LPLTAPPAVTKIME
+418 
-432 GRDKFADVYSVVHQ
+432 
-446 CVSGLQSESSDRDT
+446 
-460 LMRQLS
+460 
-466 LLHELQW
+466 
-473 CKCAA
+473 
-478 LCLIAMAHLK
+478 
-488 FGESEEAEKLAMEL
+488 
-502 QIHQVVLCSQPDCRS
+502 
-517 LSPSHLYV
+517 
-525 NFRCLS
+525 
-531 WSLQAE
+531 
-537 LLRNRAPAIAFD
+537 
-549 HWIEQLLGD
+549 
-558 PDLEELLTLAHYSDC
+558 
-573 REHVE
+573 
-578 LSLQQMEMIEK
+578 
-589 ERRVAMETQD
+589 
-599 EEKIGWVR
+599 
-607 QKLER
+607 
-612 LKKLTECPLPTPED
+612 
-626 ERSKLK
+626 
-632 SSKWRRNSEEADQTQ
+632 
-647 ASHGCFEQFK
+647 
-657 QLLLLLLKLKAWRL
+657 
-671 AAICVPIALAASA
+671 
-684 LYVMPMIAKTLQ
+684 MIAKTLQ

-734 EAAAATSIVKNEGG
+734 EAAAATNIVKNEGG

-763 ERLMFDENDDAI
+763 ERLMFNENDDAI
-775 VALIRYSKTPDKSRS
+775 VALIRYSKTPDKSR
-790 VLECPKLKG
+790 K
-799 PKVDIRCAF
+799 
-808 LYKVMVLS
+808 
-816 MQKTLGA
+816 
-823 ETFKEM
+823 M

-863 WIKTGLFQ
+863 WIKTGLFS
-871 QIASQSVP
+871 ANSVTQSVP

-925 VIWLVT
+925 VIWIVT
-931 ALECLFFA
+931 ALECSFFA
-939 GRFHSIERA
+939 GVFTASNA
-948 EVLRSFSGLRH
+948 LKCSGVFPASVMA
-959 GRLFIFFTLFCLN
+959 RLFIFFTLFCLN

-1000 ILVASFNAAMVF
+1000 ILVASFNGTILKNMRNSYCTFFSPLFASEYIIKLFNSEVRRQFSVAELKNEDDSERLSQILTWTAIGLLLF
-1012 VYHRTTPFMPD
+1012 ALLLTYLDFILSSGNGLCLSPHHPFMPD

-1200 LSGGQKRKVSTILA
+1200 LSGGQKRKVVSTILA

-1321 DDTELQLEVPAFE
+1321 DDTELQLEVPALNSDVLIKAVQVLETSKEVETFGLSQASLDDIFMR
-1334 LGCFDQGGSGSG
+1334 LGGMDSDEVIKAFRAGTLKLPPLSESTNVAVATAETKESLDEGLKSSKQLRTSIFVQFCALFATNLKRQVRV
-1346 DQQRSRDIRTQGEKN
+1346 RSNLVSRFLVPATLFALMVASAFTL
-1361 DRPKGPSMDILIRPA
+1361 KGPKEKRTTDPKDHRMDILIRPA

-1470 KNASNKDRSK
+1470 KNASNKDRRALVELLAYFGMAGSK
-1480 SAGRTVG
+1480 NTTAVALLEPAS
-1487 IFWNGRIQKH
+1487 
-1497 HRCCS
+1497 S
-1502 PRAGQ
+1502 
-1507 QHTTVVKT
+1507 TTVVKT

-1661 AAPLGLVVSCAN
+1661 AAPLGLVRCRCISLSCWASSVPWR
-1673 FYFLKLAYYQI
+1673 KSAAI
-1684 KDGSELPGMIESL
+1684 KE
-1697 WTNSGIFHSLIAMP
+1697 
-1711 AVCHRGAQTKPDQ
+1711 AVCHRGAQTKPGQ

-1731 GAKKEAER
+1731 GAKKEAAER

-1751 EVRQLQKIYPKQS
+1751 EVRQLQKIYPN
-1764 PRCARRHLRSD
+1764 RVHAVRGVTFGAM

-1933 KQRSVMVTT
+1933 KQRSVM
-1942 HSMEEVEALCSRV
+1942 HGGGRALCSRV

-1969 QNLLSRHATETRT
+1969 QNLLSRHGDAYTLELLLDPET
-1982 PDCWSC
+1982 
-1988 AGSGDWSEI
+1988 GSEI

-2030 VPKS
+2030 VPKSSVRRLSDALRWLAANQSRLKVSYWALYQMSLDQVFVKLVKTYDHSGQTLGANTGSTA

>member
-1 MLTADAGHHELIE
+1 
-14 KLIDLGASVR
+14 
-24 AEDSQGRT
+24 
-32 ALSRACEAGH
+32 
-42 VRAAKALMDRGADA
+42 
-56 NHRDNH
+56 
-62 GLTCAQLAQSFD
+62 
-74 QRQVLRLLNPT
+74 
-85 EISDKELHQLLSDAG
+85 
-100 FTQQRAKC
+100 
-108 QQNLA
+108 
-113 DWLQEVA
+113 
-120 RVLTQDRRQM
+120 
-130 TGSYAEGWANS
+130 
-141 LVQVNGRT
+141 
-149 AADSDIDWTV
+149 
-159 LVAGQKFHLEGGCDR
+159 
-174 RYRICEVE
+174 
-182 TPLQVTEGHAQ
+182 
-193 VTVGSQPAVAATACG
+193 
-208 VRPAQ
+208 
-213 DTCHAIDCCSSF
+213 
-225 CEDRIEKLLRNNLDH
+225 
-240 VHLVRATRPSS
+240 
-251 TNELRV
+251 
-257 SFSFQE
+257 
-263 KRIMRQ
+263 
-269 LSTVQ
+269 
-274 GQLFT
+274 
-279 FIKFIFKRHL
+279 
-289 PLTLDT
+289 
-295 PGLKTYHAKTLLFF
+295 
-309 MLERHGTDPETE
+309 
-321 AWQPH
+321 
-326 NLIALLNES
+326 
-335 LDMMLSFIDS
+335 
-345 SSSPDECM
+345 
-353 PHFFM
+353 
-358 PDAPLYF
+358 
-365 KNAGIGGDFDNTKA
+365 
-379 RVRDR
+379 
-384 LREMRSDIGGVVEQL
+384 
-399 RRLVRPLQS
+399 
-408 EKFYFHPFTL
+408 
-418 LPLTAPPAVTKIME
+418 
-432 GRDKFADVYSVVHQ
+432 
-446 CVSGLQSESSDRDT
+446 
-460 LMRQLS
+460 
-466 LLHELQW
+466 
-473 CKCAA
+473 
-478 LCLIAMAHLK
+478 
-488 FGESEEAEKLAMEL
+488 
-502 QIHQVVLCSQPDCRS
+502 
-517 LSPSHLYV
+517 
-525 NFRCLS
+525 
-531 WSLQAE
+531 
-537 LLRNRAPAIAFD
+537 
-549 HWIEQLLGD
+549 
-558 PDLEELLTLAHYSDC
+558 
-573 REHVE
+573 
-578 LSLQQMEMIEK
+578 
-589 ERRVAMETQD
+589 
-599 EEKIGWVR
+599 
-607 QKLER
+607 
-612 LKKLTECPLPTPED
+612 D

-632 SSKWRRNSEEADQTQ
+632 SSKWRRNSEE
-647 ASHGCFEQFK
+647 
-657 QLLLLLLKLKAWRL
+657 LLLLLLKLKAWRL

-684 LYVMPMIAKTLQ
+684 LYVMPKIAKTLQ

-925 VIWLVT
+925 VIWIVT

-939 GRFHSIERA
+939 GVFTASNA
-948 EVLRSFSGLRH
+948 LKCSGVFPASVM

-1000 ILVASFNAAMVF
+1000 ILVASFNGTILKKYAKFLLYIFSPLFASEYIIKLFNSEVRRQF
-1012 VYHRTTPFMPD
+1012 SVAELKNEDDSERLSQILTWTAIGLLLFALLLTYLDFILSSGNGLCLSPHHPFMPD

-1321 DDTELQLEVPAFE
+1321 DDTELQLEVPALNSDVLIKAVQVLETSKEVETFGLSQASLDDIFMR
-1334 LGCFDQGGSGSG
+1334 LGGMDSDEVIKAFRAGTLKLPPLSESTNVAVATAETKRFCALFATNLKRQVRV
-1346 DQQRSRDIRTQGEKN
+1346 RSNLVSRFLVPATLFALMVASAFTL
-1361 DRPKGPSMDILIRPA
+1361 KGPKEKRTTDPKDHRMDILIRPA

-1470 KNASNKDRSK
+1470 KNASNKDRSV
-1480 SAGRTVG
+1480 SIGVIELVSYRAIEPALIYSDHQSTVHFHRRALVELLAYFGMAGSKNTTAVALLEPA
-1487 IFWNGRIQKH
+1487 
-1497 HRCCS
+1497 S
-1502 PRAGQ
+1502 S
-1507 QHTTVVKT
+1507 TTVVKT

-1634 AVFLPVAMMLIN
+1634 ALLRHHE
-1646 SYSVIMK
+1646 S
-1653 VLIWTVPP
+1653 
-1661 AAPLGLVVSCAN
+1661 AN
-1673 FYFLKLAYYQI
+1673 LDSSSSGSPWSGCQLRRQFYFLKLAYYQI

-1711 AVCHRGAQTKPDQ
+1711 VHIIILLGIICAVEKSAAIKEAVCHRGAQTKPDQ

-1751 EVRQLQKIYPKQS
+1751 ES

-1775 GGEIFGLLGVNGAGK
+1775 GRREIFGLLGVNGAGK

-1803 TEGVCEVRVQDGAWL
+1803 TEGVCEDGAWL

-1969 QNLLSRHATETRT
+1969 QNLLSRHGDAYTLELLLDPET
-1982 PDCWSC
+1982 
-1988 AGSGDWSEI
+1988 GSEI

-2030 VPKS
+2030 VPKSSVRRLSDALRWLAANQSRLKMSLDQVFVKLVKTYDHSGQTLGANTGSTA

>member
-1 MLTADAGHHELIE
+1 
-14 KLIDLGASVR
+14 
-24 AEDSQGRT
+24 
-32 ALSRACEAGH
+32 
-42 VRAAKALMDRGADA
+42 
-56 NHRDNH
+56 
-62 GLTCAQLAQSFD
+62 
-74 QRQVLRLLNPT
+74 
-85 EISDKELHQLLSDAG
+85 
-100 FTQQRAKC
+100 
-108 QQNLA
+108 
-113 DWLQEVA
+113 
-120 RVLTQDRRQM
+120 
-130 TGSYAEGWANS
+130 
-141 LVQVNGRT
+141 
-149 AADSDIDWTV
+149 
-159 LVAGQKFHLEGGCDR
+159 
-174 RYRICEVE
+174 
-182 TPLQVTEGHAQ
+182 
-193 VTVGSQPAVAATACG
+193 
-208 VRPAQ
+208 
-213 DTCHAIDCCSSF
+213 
-225 CEDRIEKLLRNNLDH
+225 
-240 VHLVRATRPSS
+240 
-251 TNELRV
+251 
-257 SFSFQE
+257 
-263 KRIMRQ
+263 
-269 LSTVQ
+269 
-274 GQLFT
+274 
-279 FIKFIFKRHL
+279 
-289 PLTLDT
+289 
-295 PGLKTYHAKTLLFF
+295 
-309 MLERHGTDPETE
+309 
-321 AWQPH
+321 
-326 NLIALLNES
+326 
-335 LDMMLSFIDS
+335 
-345 SSSPDECM
+345 
-353 PHFFM
+353 
-358 PDAPLYF
+358 
-365 KNAGIGGDFDNTKA
+365 
-379 RVRDR
+379 
-384 LREMRSDIGGVVEQL
+384 
-399 RRLVRPLQS
+399 
-408 EKFYFHPFTL
+408 
-418 LPLTAPPAVTKIME
+418 
-432 GRDKFADVYSVVHQ
+432 
-446 CVSGLQSESSDRDT
+446 
-460 LMRQLS
+460 
-466 LLHELQW
+466 
-473 CKCAA
+473 
-478 LCLIAMAHLK
+478 
-488 FGESEEAEKLAMEL
+488 
-502 QIHQVVLCSQPDCRS
+502 
-517 LSPSHLYV
+517 
-525 NFRCLS
+525 
-531 WSLQAE
+531 
-537 LLRNRAPAIAFD
+537 
-549 HWIEQLLGD
+549 
-558 PDLEELLTLAHYSDC
+558 
-573 REHVE
+573 
-578 LSLQQMEMIEK
+578 
-589 ERRVAMETQD
+589 
-599 EEKIGWVR
+599 
-607 QKLER
+607 
-612 LKKLTECPLPTPED
+612 
-626 ERSKLK
+626 
-632 SSKWRRNSEEADQTQ
+632 ADQTQ

-684 LYVMPMIAKTLQ
+684 LYVMPKIAKTLQ

-763 ERLMFDENDDAI
+763 ERLI
-775 VALIRYSKTPDKSRS
+775 
-790 VLECPKLKG
+790 
-799 PKVDIRCAF
+799 CAF

-925 VIWLVT
+925 VIWIVT

-939 GRFHSIERA
+939 GVFTASNA
-948 EVLRSFSGLRH
+948 LKCSGVFPASVMA
-959 GRLFIFFTLFCLN
+959 RLFIFFTLFCLN

-1000 ILVASFNAAMVF
+1000 ILVASFNGTILKKYAKFLLYIFSPLFASEYIIKLFNSEVRRQF
-1012 VYHRTTPFMPD
+1012 SVAELKNEDDSERLSQILTWTAIGLLLFALLLTYLDFILSSGNGLCLSPHHPFMPD

-1321 DDTELQLEVPAFE
+1321 DDTELQLEVPALNSDVLIKAVQVLETSKEVETFGLSQASLDDIFMR
-1334 LGCFDQGGSGSG
+1334 LGGMDSDEVIKAFRAGTLKLPPLSESTNVAVATAETKKSLDEGLKSSKQLRTSIFVQFCALFATNLKRQVRV
-1346 DQQRSRDIRTQGEKN
+1346 RSNLVSRFLVPATLFALMVASAFTL
-1361 DRPKGPSMDILIRPA
+1361 KGPKEKRTTDPKDHRMDILIRPA

-1470 KNASNKDRSK
+1470 KNASNKDRRALVELLAYFGMAGSK
-1480 SAGRTVG
+1480 NTTAVALLEPAS
-1487 IFWNGRIQKH
+1487 
-1497 HRCCS
+1497 S
-1502 PRAGQ
+1502 
-1507 QHTTVVKT
+1507 TTVVKT

-1711 AVCHRGAQTKPDQ
+1711 VHIIILLGIICAVEKSAAIKEAVCHRGAQTKPDQ

-1751 EVRQLQKIYPKQS
+1751 EVRQLQKIYPN
-1764 PRCARRHLRSD
+1764 RVHAVRGVTFGAM

-1818 SGREGST
+1818 SGST

-1969 QNLLSRHATETRT
+1969 QNLLSRRVHAGAA
-1982 PDCWSC
+1982 
-1988 AGSGDWSEI
+1988 AGSGDWVRI

-2030 VPKS
+2030 VPKSSVRRLSDALRWLAANQSRLKVSYWALYQMSLDQVFVKLVK

>member
-1 MLTADAGHHELIE
+1 M
-14 KLIDLGASVR
+14 
-24 AEDSQGRT
+24 
-32 ALSRACEAGH
+32 
-42 VRAAKALMDRGADA
+42 
-56 NHRDNH
+56 
-62 GLTCAQLAQSFD
+62 
-74 QRQVLRLLNPT
+74 
-85 EISDKELHQLLSDAG
+85 
-100 FTQQRAKC
+100 
-108 QQNLA
+108 
-113 DWLQEVA
+113 
-120 RVLTQDRRQM
+120 
-130 TGSYAEGWANS
+130 
-141 LVQVNGRT
+141 
-149 AADSDIDWTV
+149 
-159 LVAGQKFHLEGGCDR
+159 
-174 RYRICEVE
+174 
-182 TPLQVTEGHAQ
+182 
-193 VTVGSQPAVAATACG
+193 
-208 VRPAQ
+208 
-213 DTCHAIDCCSSF
+213 
-225 CEDRIEKLLRNNLDH
+225 
-240 VHLVRATRPSS
+240 
-251 TNELRV
+251 
-257 SFSFQE
+257 
-263 KRIMRQ
+263 
-269 LSTVQ
+269 
-274 GQLFT
+274 
-279 FIKFIFKRHL
+279 
-289 PLTLDT
+289 
-295 PGLKTYHAKTLLFF
+295 
-309 MLERHGTDPETE
+309 
-321 AWQPH
+321 
-326 NLIALLNES
+326 
-335 LDMMLSFIDS
+335 
-345 SSSPDECM
+345 
-353 PHFFM
+353 
-358 PDAPLYF
+358 
-365 KNAGIGGDFDNTKA
+365 
-379 RVRDR
+379 
-384 LREMRSDIGGVVEQL
+384 
-399 RRLVRPLQS
+399 
-408 EKFYFHPFTL
+408 
-418 LPLTAPPAVTKIME
+418 
-432 GRDKFADVYSVVHQ
+432 SVVQ
-446 CVSGLQSESSDRDT
+446 N
-460 LMRQLS
+460 
-466 LLHELQW
+466 
-473 CKCAA
+473 K
-478 LCLIAMAHLK
+478 K
-488 FGESEEAEKLAMEL
+488 
-502 QIHQVVLCSQPDCRS
+502 QP
-517 LSPSHLYV
+517 PST
-525 NFRCLS
+525 
-531 WSLQAE
+531 A
-537 LLRNRAPAIAFD
+537 
-549 HWIEQLLGD
+549 
-558 PDLEELLTLAHYSDC
+558 
-573 REHVE
+573 
-578 LSLQQMEMIEK
+578 
-589 ERRVAMETQD
+589 
-599 EEKIGWVR
+599 
-607 QKLER
+607 
-612 LKKLTECPLPTPED
+612 
-626 ERSKLK
+626 SKP
-632 SSKWRRNSEEADQTQ
+632 DQTQ

-684 LYVMPMIAKTLQ
+684 LFVLPIVAKTLQ
-696 RGGFG
+696 RDGLG
-701 TSRDG
+701 TSRNG

-711 FYGGSDLAAS
+711 FYGASDLAAS

-799 PKVDIRCAF
+799 PKVEIRCAF

-839 NNSSKVERYDN
+839 NKSGKVERYDN
-850 KNTKSWPNSACAN
+850 KNTKSLPNSACAD
-863 WIKTGLFQ
+863 WIKTGLYE
-871 QIASQSVP
+871 QIASLSVP
-879 VSVSLSAIGL
+879 VSVSLSAIGV
-889 NFYLLISTVSC
+889 NFYLLVSTVSC
-900 IRMIKSNGFLQQLFR
+900 IRMIKTDGFLQQLFR

-939 GRFHSIERA
+939 GVFTASNALGCLGVFPASAMAR
-948 EVLRSFSGLRH
+948 V
-959 GRLFIFFTLFCLN
+959 FILFTLFCLN
-972 LAAFMLLMELLLPP
+972 LAAFMLLLELLLPP
-986 QMLVSIVTIVMSIG
+986 LMLVSIVTIVMSIG
-1000 ILVASFNAAMVF
+1000 LLIANLSNALLHESAKFLLHVFSPLFATEYIIKLFNSEVRRQFSVAELKHEDDSERLSQILTWTAIGLLLFALLLTYLDFMLSSGNGLCLSPH
-1012 VYHRTTPFMPD
+1012 YPFMPD

-1060 AVKAVTK
+1060 AVKAITK

-1107 TLIKVL
+1107 TLIKIL

-1133 PLIRLSLRGRI
+1133 PLLRLSLRGRI
-1144 GTCPQFDALCDSL
+1144 STCPQFDVLCDSL

-1164 VTLISKAASDT
+1164 VTLVSRAASDT
-1175 SHLERARGML
+1175 SQLERARGML
-1185 QRLGLGDKEDVLSCN
+1185 QRLGLGDKEDVLSCD
-1200 LSGGQKRKVSTILA
+1200 LSGGQKRKVSTILT
-1214 LMGDPD
+1214 LLGDPD

-1275 KIVCVGSSMFLK
+1275 KIVCAGSSMFLK

-1293 FTLNVSLKSKSGAES
+1293 FTLNVSLKSQSDAES
-1308 LLAKLKQVRLKSQ
+1308 LLAKLKQVRLKSREE
-1321 DDTELQLEVPAFE
+1321 TELQLEVPALNSSVLTEAVQVLETSKEVETFGLSQASLDDIFMR
-1334 LGCFDQGGSGSG
+1334 LGGMDSDEVIKAFRAGTLKLPQPSESTNVAVATAETKKSLDEGLKSAKQLRTSIFVQFGALLSTNLKR
-1346 DQQRSRDIRTQGEKN
+1346 QVRVRSNLVSRFLVPAALLALMAASALILKETKEKRTT
-1361 DRPKGPSMDILIRPA
+1361 DPKDHQMDILIRPA
-1376 APRIDSNGLNEIRI
+1376 APRMDSNGLKEIPI

-1407 SLVIPYES
+1407 SLVIPDES
-1415 KAMAPPPIVITKSP
+1415 KAKAPPPIVITKSP

-1447 NHQKDMKTGRIPTY
+1447 NHLKDMKTWRIPAC

-1470 KNASNKDRSK
+1470 KNASNKDRSV
-1480 SAGRTVG
+1480 SIGVFYSDDQSTVHVHRRALIELLAYFGMAGSKNTTAVA
-1487 IFWNGRIQKH
+1487 FLELA
-1497 HRCCS
+1497 S
-1502 PRAGQ
+1502 
-1507 QHTTVVKT
+1507 TTVVKT

-1558 YWVNTFL
+1558 YWVNTFV

-1583 ISDTFRGTY
+1583 ICDTFRGTY

-1617 VLTKTKNT
+1617 VLTRTKNT

-1661 AAPLGLVVSCAN
+1661 AAPLGLVFSCAKL
-1673 FYFLKLAYYQI
+1673 YFFKLAYYQN
-1684 KDGSELPGMIESL
+1684 KDGSELPGMIDTMPVHIIILLGIIFAVEESAA
-1697 WTNSGIFHSLIAMP
+1697 IKE
-1711 AVCHRGAQTKPDQ
+1711 AVCHRGAQTKPDK

-1739 VLAAPRSSNNVL
+1739 VLAAPRSSKNVL
-1751 EVRQLQKIYPKQS
+1751 EVRQLQKIYPNGVHAV
-1764 PRCARRHLRSD
+1764 RGVTFGAMA
-1775 GGEIFGLLGVNGAGK
+1775 GEIFGLLGANGAGK

-1803 TEGVCEVRVQDGAWL
+1803 TEGACEVHVQDGAWL
-1818 SGREGST
+1818 SGREGAT
-1825 IGAIGYCPQHSPLF
+1825 VGAIGYCPQHNPLF
-1839 SSITVA
+1839 NSITVA

-1969 QNLLSRHATETRT
+1969 QNLLSRRVHAGAA
-1982 PDCWSC
+1982 
-1988 AGSGDWSEI
+1988 AGSGDW
-1997 KQKRLVIK
+1997 
-2005 NSVSEQFKGAQTQD
+2005 VSDKAKETRDKKCGVGAVQGAQTQD

-2030 VPKS
+2030 VPKPSVRRLSDALRWLAANQSRLKVSYWALYQMSLDQVFVKLVKTYDRSSQTLGAKTGSTA

>member
-1 MLTADAGHHELIE
+1 
-14 KLIDLGASVR
+14 
-24 AEDSQGRT
+24 
-32 ALSRACEAGH
+32 
-42 VRAAKALMDRGADA
+42 
-56 NHRDNH
+56 
-62 GLTCAQLAQSFD
+62 
-74 QRQVLRLLNPT
+74 
-85 EISDKELHQLLSDAG
+85 
-100 FTQQRAKC
+100 
-108 QQNLA
+108 
-113 DWLQEVA
+113 
-120 RVLTQDRRQM
+120 
-130 TGSYAEGWANS
+130 
-141 LVQVNGRT
+141 
-149 AADSDIDWTV
+149 
-159 LVAGQKFHLEGGCDR
+159 
-174 RYRICEVE
+174 
-182 TPLQVTEGHAQ
+182 
-193 VTVGSQPAVAATACG
+193 
-208 VRPAQ
+208 
-213 DTCHAIDCCSSF
+213 
-225 CEDRIEKLLRNNLDH
+225 
-240 VHLVRATRPSS
+240 
-251 TNELRV
+251 
-257 SFSFQE
+257 
-263 KRIMRQ
+263 
-269 LSTVQ
+269 
-274 GQLFT
+274 
-279 FIKFIFKRHL
+279 
-289 PLTLDT
+289 
-295 PGLKTYHAKTLLFF
+295 
-309 MLERHGTDPETE
+309 
-321 AWQPH
+321 
-326 NLIALLNES
+326 
-335 LDMMLSFIDS
+335 
-345 SSSPDECM
+345 
-353 PHFFM
+353 
-358 PDAPLYF
+358 
-365 KNAGIGGDFDNTKA
+365 
-379 RVRDR
+379 
-384 LREMRSDIGGVVEQL
+384 
-399 RRLVRPLQS
+399 
-408 EKFYFHPFTL
+408 
-418 LPLTAPPAVTKIME
+418 
-432 GRDKFADVYSVVHQ
+432 
-446 CVSGLQSESSDRDT
+446 
-460 LMRQLS
+460 
-466 LLHELQW
+466 
-473 CKCAA
+473 
-478 LCLIAMAHLK
+478 
-488 FGESEEAEKLAMEL
+488 
-502 QIHQVVLCSQPDCRS
+502 
-517 LSPSHLYV
+517 
-525 NFRCLS
+525 
-531 WSLQAE
+531 
-537 LLRNRAPAIAFD
+537 
-549 HWIEQLLGD
+549 
-558 PDLEELLTLAHYSDC
+558 
-573 REHVE
+573 
-578 LSLQQMEMIEK
+578 
-589 ERRVAMETQD
+589 
-599 EEKIGWVR
+599 
-607 QKLER
+607 
-612 LKKLTECPLPTPED
+612 
-626 ERSKLK
+626 
-632 SSKWRRNSEEADQTQ
+632 ADQTQ

-684 LYVMPMIAKTLQ
+684 LYVMPKIAKTLQ

-925 VIWLVT
+925 
-931 ALECLFFA
+931 C
-939 GRFHSIERA
+939 
-948 EVLRSFSGLRH
+948 SGVFPASVMA
-959 GRLFIFFTLFCLN
+959 RLFIFFTLFCLN

-1000 ILVASFNAAMVF
+1000 ILYIIKLFNSEVRRQFSVAELKNEDDSERLSQILTWTAIGLLLFALLLTYLDFILSSGNGLCLSP
-1012 VYHRTTPFMPD
+1012 HHPFMPD

-1321 DDTELQLEVPAFE
+1321 DDTELQLEVPALNSDVLIKAVQVLETSKEVETFGLSQASLDDIFMR
-1334 LGCFDQGGSGSG
+1334 LGGMDSDEVIKAFRAGTLKLPPLSESTNVAVATAETKKSLDEGLKSSKQLRTSIFVQFCALFATNLKRQVRV
-1346 DQQRSRDIRTQGEKN
+1346 RSNLVSRFLVPATLFALMVASAFTL
-1361 DRPKGPSMDILIRPA
+1361 KGPKEKRTTDPKDHRMDILIRPA

-1470 KNASNKDRSK
+1470 KNASNKDRRALVELLAYFGMAGSK
-1480 SAGRTVG
+1480 NTTAVALLEPAS
-1487 IFWNGRIQKH
+1487 
-1497 HRCCS
+1497 S
-1502 PRAGQ
+1502 
-1507 QHTTVVKT
+1507 TTVVKT

-1661 AAPLGLVVSCAN
+1661 AAPLGLV
-1673 FYFLKLAYYQI
+1673 LAYYQI
-1684 KDGSELPGMIESL
+1684 KDGSELPGMIETMPVHIIIL
-1697 WTNSGIFHSLIAMP
+1697 LGIICAVEKSAAIKE

-1751 EVRQLQKIYPKQS
+1751 EVRQLQKIYPN
-1764 PRCARRHLRSD
+1764 RVHAVRGVTFGAM

-1969 QNLLSRHATETRT
+1969 QNLLSRHGDAYTLELLLDPET
-1982 PDCWSC
+1982 
-1988 AGSGDWSEI
+1988 G
-1997 KQKRLVIK
+1997 LVIK

-2030 VPKS
+2030 VPKSSVRRLSDALRWLAANQSRLKVSYWALYQMSLDQVFVKLVK

>member
-1 MLTADAGHHELIE
+1 
-14 KLIDLGASVR
+14 
-24 AEDSQGRT
+24 
-32 ALSRACEAGH
+32 
-42 VRAAKALMDRGADA
+42 
-56 NHRDNH
+56 
-62 GLTCAQLAQSFD
+62 
-74 QRQVLRLLNPT
+74 
-85 EISDKELHQLLSDAG
+85 
-100 FTQQRAKC
+100 
-108 QQNLA
+108 
-113 DWLQEVA
+113 
-120 RVLTQDRRQM
+120 
-130 TGSYAEGWANS
+130 
-141 LVQVNGRT
+141 
-149 AADSDIDWTV
+149 
-159 LVAGQKFHLEGGCDR
+159 
-174 RYRICEVE
+174 
-182 TPLQVTEGHAQ
+182 
-193 VTVGSQPAVAATACG
+193 
-208 VRPAQ
+208 
-213 DTCHAIDCCSSF
+213 
-225 CEDRIEKLLRNNLDH
+225 
-240 VHLVRATRPSS
+240 
-251 TNELRV
+251 
-257 SFSFQE
+257 
-263 KRIMRQ
+263 
-269 LSTVQ
+269 
-274 GQLFT
+274 
-279 FIKFIFKRHL
+279 
-289 PLTLDT
+289 
-295 PGLKTYHAKTLLFF
+295 
-309 MLERHGTDPETE
+309 
-321 AWQPH
+321 
-326 NLIALLNES
+326 
-335 LDMMLSFIDS
+335 
-345 SSSPDECM
+345 
-353 PHFFM
+353 
-358 PDAPLYF
+358 
-365 KNAGIGGDFDNTKA
+365 
-379 RVRDR
+379 
-384 LREMRSDIGGVVEQL
+384 
-399 RRLVRPLQS
+399 
-408 EKFYFHPFTL
+408 
-418 LPLTAPPAVTKIME
+418 
-432 GRDKFADVYSVVHQ
+432 
-446 CVSGLQSESSDRDT
+446 
-460 LMRQLS
+460 
-466 LLHELQW
+466 
-473 CKCAA
+473 
-478 LCLIAMAHLK
+478 
-488 FGESEEAEKLAMEL
+488 
-502 QIHQVVLCSQPDCRS
+502 
-517 LSPSHLYV
+517 
-525 NFRCLS
+525 
-531 WSLQAE
+531 
-537 LLRNRAPAIAFD
+537 
-549 HWIEQLLGD
+549 
-558 PDLEELLTLAHYSDC
+558 
-573 REHVE
+573 
-578 LSLQQMEMIEK
+578 
-589 ERRVAMETQD
+589 
-599 EEKIGWVR
+599 
-607 QKLER
+607 
-612 LKKLTECPLPTPED
+612 
-626 ERSKLK
+626 
-632 SSKWRRNSEEADQTQ
+632 ADQTQ

-734 EAAAATSIVKNEGG
+734 EAAAATNIVKNEGG

-763 ERLMFDENDDAI
+763 ERLMFNENDDAI
-775 VALIRYSKTPDKSRS
+775 VALIRYSKTPDKSR
-790 VLECPKLKG
+790 K
-799 PKVDIRCAF
+799 
-808 LYKVMVLS
+808 
-816 MQKTLGA
+816 
-823 ETFKEM
+823 M

-925 VIWLVT
+925 VIWIVT
-931 ALECLFFA
+931 VLECLFFRGPSNA
-939 GRFHSIERA
+939 
-948 EVLRSFSGLRH
+948 LKCSGVFPASVMA
-959 GRLFIFFTLFCLN
+959 RLFIFFTLFCLN

-1000 ILVASFNAAMVF
+1000 ILVASFNGTILKKYAKFLLYIFSPLFASEYIIKLFNSEVRRQF
-1012 VYHRTTPFMPD
+1012 SVAELKNEDDSERLSQILTWTAIGLLLFALLLTYLDFILSSGNGLVYHRTTRS
-1023 FWCPKGH
+1023 CPTSGH

-1321 DDTELQLEVPAFE
+1321 DDTELQLEVPALNSDVLIKAVQVLETSKEVETFGLSQASLDDIFMR
-1334 LGCFDQGGSGSG
+1334 LGGMDSDEVIKAFRAGTLKLPPLSESTNVAVATAETKESLDEGLKSSKQLRTSIFVQFCALFATNLKRQVRV
-1346 DQQRSRDIRTQGEKN
+1346 RSNLVSRFLVPATLFALMVASAFTL
-1361 DRPKGPSMDILIRPA
+1361 KGPKEKRTTDPKDHRMDILIRPA

-1470 KNASNKDRSK
+1470 KNASNKDRRALVELLAYFGMAGSK
-1480 SAGRTVG
+1480 NTTAVALLEPAS
-1487 IFWNGRIQKH
+1487 
-1497 HRCCS
+1497 S
-1502 PRAGQ
+1502 
-1507 QHTTVVKT
+1507 TTVVKT

-1661 AAPLGLVVSCAN
+1661 AAPLGLVVSCAH

-1711 AVCHRGAQTKPDQ
+1711 VHIIILLGIICAVEKSAAIKEAVCHRGAQTKPGQ

-1751 EVRQLQKIYPKQS
+1751 EVRQLQKIYPN
-1764 PRCARRHLRSD
+1764 RVHAVRGVTFGAM

-1883 GQLSGGNKRRLCL
+1883 GQLSGGNKRRRLCL

-1942 HSMEEVEALCSRV
+1942 HSMEEVGALCSRV

-1969 QNLLSRHATETRT
+1969 QNLLSRHGDAYTLELLLDPET
-1982 PDCWSC
+1982 
-1988 AGSGDWSEI
+1988 GSEI

-2030 VPKS
+2030 VPKSSVRRLSDALRWLAANQSRLKVSYWALYQMSLDQVFVKLVKTYDHSGQTLGANTGSTA

>member
-1 MLTADAGHHELIE
+1 
-14 KLIDLGASVR
+14 
-24 AEDSQGRT
+24 
-32 ALSRACEAGH
+32 
-42 VRAAKALMDRGADA
+42 
-56 NHRDNH
+56 
-62 GLTCAQLAQSFD
+62 
-74 QRQVLRLLNPT
+74 
-85 EISDKELHQLLSDAG
+85 
-100 FTQQRAKC
+100 
-108 QQNLA
+108 
-113 DWLQEVA
+113 
-120 RVLTQDRRQM
+120 
-130 TGSYAEGWANS
+130 
-141 LVQVNGRT
+141 
-149 AADSDIDWTV
+149 
-159 LVAGQKFHLEGGCDR
+159 
-174 RYRICEVE
+174 
-182 TPLQVTEGHAQ
+182 
-193 VTVGSQPAVAATACG
+193 
-208 VRPAQ
+208 
-213 DTCHAIDCCSSF
+213 
-225 CEDRIEKLLRNNLDH
+225 
-240 VHLVRATRPSS
+240 
-251 TNELRV
+251 
-257 SFSFQE
+257 
-263 KRIMRQ
+263 
-269 LSTVQ
+269 
-274 GQLFT
+274 
-279 FIKFIFKRHL
+279 
-289 PLTLDT
+289 
-295 PGLKTYHAKTLLFF
+295 
-309 MLERHGTDPETE
+309 
-321 AWQPH
+321 
-326 NLIALLNES
+326 
-335 LDMMLSFIDS
+335 
-345 SSSPDECM
+345 
-353 PHFFM
+353 
-358 PDAPLYF
+358 
-365 KNAGIGGDFDNTKA
+365 
-379 RVRDR
+379 
-384 LREMRSDIGGVVEQL
+384 
-399 RRLVRPLQS
+399 
-408 EKFYFHPFTL
+408 
-418 LPLTAPPAVTKIME
+418 
-432 GRDKFADVYSVVHQ
+432 
-446 CVSGLQSESSDRDT
+446 
-460 LMRQLS
+460 
-466 LLHELQW
+466 
-473 CKCAA
+473 
-478 LCLIAMAHLK
+478 
-488 FGESEEAEKLAMEL
+488 
-502 QIHQVVLCSQPDCRS
+502 
-517 LSPSHLYV
+517 
-525 NFRCLS
+525 
-531 WSLQAE
+531 
-537 LLRNRAPAIAFD
+537 
-549 HWIEQLLGD
+549 
-558 PDLEELLTLAHYSDC
+558 
-573 REHVE
+573 
-578 LSLQQMEMIEK
+578 
-589 ERRVAMETQD
+589 
-599 EEKIGWVR
+599 
-607 QKLER
+607 
-612 LKKLTECPLPTPED
+612 
-626 ERSKLK
+626 
-632 SSKWRRNSEEADQTQ
+632 
-647 ASHGCFEQFK
+647 
-657 QLLLLLLKLKAWRL
+657 
-671 AAICVPIALAASA
+671 
-684 LYVMPMIAKTLQ
+684 

-763 ERLMFDENDDAI
+763 ERLI
-775 VALIRYSKTPDKSRS
+775 
-790 VLECPKLKG
+790 
-799 PKVDIRCAF
+799 CAF

-863 WIKTGLFQ
+863 WIKTGLSS
-871 QIASQSVP
+871 ANSVTKRTRLSQP
-879 VSVSLSAIGL
+879 VSDRTELLPAHLHCLLHPHDQEQWLPAAAVSQRPVRVC
-889 NFYLLISTVSC
+889 LLAGNLDRHCARVP
-900 IRMIKSNGFLQQLFR
+900 LFR
-915 SGLSVSAYWL
+915 
-925 VIWLVT
+925 
-931 ALECLFFA
+931 

-1000 ILVASFNAAMVF
+1000 ILVASFNGTILKKYAKFLLYIFSPLFASEYIIKLFNSEVRRQF
-1012 VYHRTTPFMPD
+1012 SVAELKNEDDSERLSQILTWTAIGLLLFALLLTYLDFILSSGNGLCLSPHHPFMPD

-1321 DDTELQLEVPAFE
+1321 DDTELQLEVPA
-1334 LGCFDQGGSGSG
+1334 LNSDV
-1346 DQQRSRDIRTQGEKN
+1346 
-1361 DRPKGPSMDILIRPA
+1361 LIKAFRFWRPA
-1376 APRIDSNGLNEIRI
+1376 
-1390 ACVSDGKAN
+1390 
-1399 SISKKDCK
+1399 KK
-1407 SLVIPYES
+1407 SRHS
-1415 KAMAPPPIVITKSP
+1415 
-1429 SQSIKDFMSQR
+1429 
-1440 STRDQLY
+1440 
-1447 NHQKDMKTGRIPTY
+1447 KDMKTGRIPTY

-1470 KNASNKDRSK
+1470 KNASNKDRRALVELLAYFGMAGSK
-1480 SAGRTVG
+1480 NTTAVALLEPAS
-1487 IFWNGRIQKH
+1487 
-1497 HRCCS
+1497 S
-1502 PRAGQ
+1502 
-1507 QHTTVVKT
+1507 TTVVKT

-1751 EVRQLQKIYPKQS
+1751 EVRQLQKIYPN
-1764 PRCARRHLRSD
+1764 RVHAVRGVTFGAM

-1803 TEGVCEVRVQDGAWL
+1803 TEGVCE
-1818 SGREGST
+1818 
-1825 IGAIGYCPQHSPLF
+1825 HSPLF

-1969 QNLLSRHATETRT
+1969 QNLLSRHGDAYTLELLLDPET
-1982 PDCWSC
+1982 
-1988 AGSGDWSEI
+1988 G
-1997 KQKRLVIK
+1997 LVIK

-2030 VPKS
+2030 VPKSSVRRLSDALRWLAANQSRLKVSYWALYQMSLDQVFVKLVKTYDHSARHLERILAARPEESKSHQCRGWLRNHKRNTICLYPSRTD

>member
-1 MLTADAGHHELIE
+1 
-14 KLIDLGASVR
+14 
-24 AEDSQGRT
+24 
-32 ALSRACEAGH
+32 
-42 VRAAKALMDRGADA
+42 
-56 NHRDNH
+56 
-62 GLTCAQLAQSFD
+62 
-74 QRQVLRLLNPT
+74 
-85 EISDKELHQLLSDAG
+85 
-100 FTQQRAKC
+100 
-108 QQNLA
+108 
-113 DWLQEVA
+113 
-120 RVLTQDRRQM
+120 
-130 TGSYAEGWANS
+130 
-141 LVQVNGRT
+141 
-149 AADSDIDWTV
+149 
-159 LVAGQKFHLEGGCDR
+159 
-174 RYRICEVE
+174 
-182 TPLQVTEGHAQ
+182 
-193 VTVGSQPAVAATACG
+193 
-208 VRPAQ
+208 
-213 DTCHAIDCCSSF
+213 
-225 CEDRIEKLLRNNLDH
+225 
-240 VHLVRATRPSS
+240 
-251 TNELRV
+251 
-257 SFSFQE
+257 
-263 KRIMRQ
+263 
-269 LSTVQ
+269 
-274 GQLFT
+274 
-279 FIKFIFKRHL
+279 
-289 PLTLDT
+289 
-295 PGLKTYHAKTLLFF
+295 
-309 MLERHGTDPETE
+309 
-321 AWQPH
+321 
-326 NLIALLNES
+326 
-335 LDMMLSFIDS
+335 
-345 SSSPDECM
+345 
-353 PHFFM
+353 
-358 PDAPLYF
+358 
-365 KNAGIGGDFDNTKA
+365 
-379 RVRDR
+379 
-384 LREMRSDIGGVVEQL
+384 
-399 RRLVRPLQS
+399 
-408 EKFYFHPFTL
+408 
-418 LPLTAPPAVTKIME
+418 
-432 GRDKFADVYSVVHQ
+432 
-446 CVSGLQSESSDRDT
+446 
-460 LMRQLS
+460 
-466 LLHELQW
+466 
-473 CKCAA
+473 
-478 LCLIAMAHLK
+478 
-488 FGESEEAEKLAMEL
+488 
-502 QIHQVVLCSQPDCRS
+502 
-517 LSPSHLYV
+517 
-525 NFRCLS
+525 
-531 WSLQAE
+531 
-537 LLRNRAPAIAFD
+537 
-549 HWIEQLLGD
+549 
-558 PDLEELLTLAHYSDC
+558 
-573 REHVE
+573 
-578 LSLQQMEMIEK
+578 
-589 ERRVAMETQD
+589 
-599 EEKIGWVR
+599 
-607 QKLER
+607 
-612 LKKLTECPLPTPED
+612 
-626 ERSKLK
+626 
-632 SSKWRRNSEEADQTQ
+632 QTQ

-684 LYVMPMIAKTLQ
+684 LYVMPKIAKTLQ

-763 ERLMFDENDDAI
+763 ERLMFNENDDAI

-925 VIWLVT
+925 VIWIVT
-931 ALECLFFA
+931 ALD
-939 GRFHSIERA
+939 IERA
-948 EVLRSFSGLRH
+948 NALKCSGVFPASVMA
-959 GRLFIFFTLFCLN
+959 RLFIFFTLFCLN

-1000 ILVASFNAAMVF
+1000 ILYIIKLFNSEVRRQFSVAELKNEDDSERLSQILTWTAIGLLLFALLLTYLDFILSSGNGLCLSP
-1012 VYHRTTPFMPD
+1012 HHPFMPD

-1242 LQEEKS
+1242 LQEKS

-1321 DDTELQLEVPAFE
+1321 DDTELQLEVPALNSDVLIKAVQVLETSKEVETFGLSQASLDDIFMR
-1334 LGCFDQGGSGSG
+1334 LGGMDSDEVIKAFRAGTLKLPPLSESTNVAFCALFATNLKRQVRV
-1346 DQQRSRDIRTQGEKN
+1346 RSNLVSRFLVPATLFALMVASAFTL
-1361 DRPKGPSMDILIRPA
+1361 KGPKEKRTTDPKDHRMDILIRPA

-1470 KNASNKDRSK
+1470 KNASNKDRRALVELLAYFGMAGSK
-1480 SAGRTVG
+1480 NTTAVALLEPAS
-1487 IFWNGRIQKH
+1487 
-1497 HRCCS
+1497 S
-1502 PRAGQ
+1502 
-1507 QHTTVVKT
+1507 TTVVKT

-1711 AVCHRGAQTKPDQ
+1711 VHIIILLGIICAVEKSAAIKEAVCHRGAQTKPGQ

-1751 EVRQLQKIYPKQS
+1751 EVRQLQKIYPN
-1764 PRCARRHLRSD
+1764 RVHAVRGVTFGAM

-1933 KQRSVMVTT
+1933 KQRSVM
-1942 HSMEEVEALCSRV
+1942 HGGGRALCSRV

-1969 QNLLSRHATETRT
+1969 QNLLSRRVHTGAA
-1982 PDCWSC
+1982 
-1988 AGSGDWSEI
+1988 AGSGDWVRI

-2030 VPKS
+2030 VPKSSVRRLSDALRWLAANQSRLKVSYWALYQMSLDQVFVKLVK